1 MYLCIYKST
10 NNYDTPTELALYS
23 QRSTQSGIIQKCCM
37 KQGEERT
44 VERTE
49 IMDSGK
55 GHREE
60 CRDSNCHG
68 KVWKYY
74 LFRMCIKSYYIE
86 T

>member
-1 MYLCIYKST
+1 
-10 NNYDTPTELALYS
+10 
-23 QRSTQSGIIQKCCM
+23 M
-37 KQGEERT
+37 KQGEGRT